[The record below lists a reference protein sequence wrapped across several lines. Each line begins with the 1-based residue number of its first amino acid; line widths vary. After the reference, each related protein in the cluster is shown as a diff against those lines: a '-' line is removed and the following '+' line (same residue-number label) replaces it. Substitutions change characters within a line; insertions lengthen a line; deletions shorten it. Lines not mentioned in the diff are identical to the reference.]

1 MKFLP
6 PVFDWQI
13 KVSQWYGKSDI
24 DYSKFG
30 MIGHNGIDIACPI
43 GTPVM
48 TVAVGKIKKTG
59 IEPNGFGIYIVITH
73 LDDSETIYA
82 HLSSVVSHEVGKEF
96 QAGEVIANSGNTGNS
111 TGPHLHFGYRP
122 KNYNKSNGYGGYE
135 DPKPYLMES
144 LIPELAIP
152 EPIQQ
157 PTGKARIVCD
167 EANVRSA
174 PGFSGLYIKSAY
186 KGEEYQPTGNNEI
199 SGGLKWREVKFEMT
213 GWIAEKDGF
222 GNVILENV

>member
-24 DYSKFG
+24 DYSKWNL
-30 MIGHNGIDIACPI
+30 IGHNGIDIACPI

-59 IEPNGFGIYIVITH
+59 VEPNGFGIYIVITH

-82 HLSSVVSHEVGKEF
+82 HLSSVVFHEVGKEF
-96 QAGEVIANSGNTGNS
+96 QAGEVIAYSGNTGNS

-122 KNYNKSNGYGGYE
+122 KNYNKSNGYCGYE

-186 KGEEYQPTGNNEI
+186 KGEEYQPTGNSEI

>member
-6 PVFDWQI
+6 PIYDWQK
-13 KVSQWYGKSDI
+13 KVTQWFGETAI
-24 DYSKFG
+24 DYSRWGHK
-30 MIGHNGIDIACPI
+30 GHNGIDIACPI

-59 IEPNGFGIYIVITH
+59 IEPDGFGIYIVITH

-82 HLSSVVSHEVGKEF
+82 HLNSVVSHEVGKEF
-96 QAGEVIANSGNTGNS
+96 QAGEVIAYSGTTGNS

-122 KNYNKSNGYGGYE
+122 KNYNKTNGYGGYE
-135 DPKPYLMES
+135 DPKLFLMDES
-144 LIPELAIP
+144 
-152 EPIQQ
+152 EPV
-157 PTGKARIVCD
+157 TTSGKVRVVCD

-186 KGEEYQPTGNNEI
+186 KGEEFQPTGNVES
-199 SGGLKWREVKFEMT
+199 SGGLKWREVKLEIT
-213 GWIAEKDGF
+213 AWIAEKDGF
-222 GNVILENV
+222 GNQILENV

>member
-96 QAGEVIANSGNTGNS
+96 RAGEVIAYSGNTGNS

-122 KNYNKSNGYGGYE
+122 KNYNKSNGYCGYE

-199 SGGLKWREVKFEMT
+199 SGGLTWREVKFEMI

>member
-6 PVFDWQI
+6 PVFDWHS
-13 KVSQWYGKSDI
+13 KVTQWYGETAI
-24 DYSKFG
+24 DYSRWGHK
-30 MIGHNGIDIACPI
+30 GHNGIDIACPI

-59 IEPNGFGIYIVITH
+59 IEPDGFGIYIVITH

-82 HLSSVVSHEVGKEF
+82 HLNSVVSHEVGKEF
-96 QAGEVIANSGNTGNS
+96 QAGEVIAYSGTTGNS

-122 KNYNKSNGYGGYE
+122 KNYNKTNGYGGYE
-135 DPKPYLMES
+135 DPKPYLMG
-144 LIPELAIP
+144 IPYLAIP

-199 SGGLKWREVKFEMT
+199 SGGLKWREVKFEMI

-222 GNVILENV
+222 GNVILEDV